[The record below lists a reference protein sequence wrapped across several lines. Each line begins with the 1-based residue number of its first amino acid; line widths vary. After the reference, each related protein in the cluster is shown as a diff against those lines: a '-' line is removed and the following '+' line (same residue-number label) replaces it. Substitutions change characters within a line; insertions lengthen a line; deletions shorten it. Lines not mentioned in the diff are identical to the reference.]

1 MTAQEFTRTGW
12 ACVTE
17 AMMGAYVSLEGTT
30 AEDTVPVIFDTY
42 DEAIAERDQYIDD
55 VLEARRHALDADPGE
70 LEALLEDERDS
81 LEAEEFVAFVGMDRA
96 GEVYEL
102 DPESLAIYR
111 RLRRPDR

>member
-1 MTAQEFTRTGW
+1 VSALEFVRTGW

-30 AEDTVPVIFDTY
+30 PEDTEPVIFDTRE
-42 DEAIAERDQYIDD
+42 EAEAERDQYVDD

-81 LEAEEFVAFVGMDRA
+81 LEAEEFVAFVGMDQA
-96 GEVYEL
+96 GEVHEL
-102 DPESLAIYR
+102 DPESLAVYR

>member
-1 MTAQEFTRTGW
+1 MSAPEFVCTGW

-17 AMMGAYVSLEGTT
+17 TLCGPYVSCLD
-30 AEDTVPVIFDTY
+30 DTEPVIFDTRE
-42 DEAIAERDQYIDD
+42 EAEAERDQYIDD
-55 VLEARRHALDADPGE
+55 VIEAGMHGLDADPGE

-102 DPESLAIYR
+102 DPESLATYR